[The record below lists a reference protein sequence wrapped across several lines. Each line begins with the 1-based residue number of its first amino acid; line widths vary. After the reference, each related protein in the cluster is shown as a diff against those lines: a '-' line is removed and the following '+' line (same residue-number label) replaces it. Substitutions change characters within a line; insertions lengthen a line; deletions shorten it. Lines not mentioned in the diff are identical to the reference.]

1 MSGKGRCIRTRRAR
15 QDLVGIWRHIA
26 ADNLAAADGLL
37 DRIDERCARLVES
50 PRLGAPRDDI
60 RPGLRYVVV
69 GEYLILYRIVD
80 EGILIVRIVHGRRD
94 LFGLF

>member
-1 MSGKGRCIRTRRAR
+1 MSRNGRCIRTRRAR

-26 ADNLAAADGLL
+26 ADNPAAADGLL

-50 PRLGAPRDDI
+50 PRLGPPRDDI

-69 GEYLILYRIVD
+69 GEYLILYRIID
-80 EGILIVRIVHGRRD
+80 EGILIVRVVHGRRD